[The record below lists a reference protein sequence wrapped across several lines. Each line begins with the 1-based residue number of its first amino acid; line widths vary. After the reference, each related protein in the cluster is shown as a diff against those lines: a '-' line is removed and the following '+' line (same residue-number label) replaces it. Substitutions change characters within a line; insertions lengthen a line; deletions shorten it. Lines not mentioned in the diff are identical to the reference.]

1 MVQEMV
7 RGLRQK
13 VKERARRGV
22 ARILGKIFGKGE
34 DDPIGSWG
42 GRDPEELTRQY
53 VKMSEDA
60 GAVEVGTTVRP
71 RASRTTGA
79 RFDHYEVLTPPASG
93 RWDLAPGLQG
103 TVAKG
108 RGLMKEVLFLAIVE
122 DGQAGIELEALLAVL
137 HPHLDP
143 QYIVAVARA
152 RQGDLGPFYLGEV
165 EVTAPALPLILAFG
179 VPTPTELHFKSA
191 SVGQVDGE
199 EKLRS
204 VLVDTLMRGS
214 PHGPRAGGVCA
225 QLSGTVVRLQVLS
238 AATPTVA

>member
-1 MVQEMV
+1 MV
-7 RGLRQK
+7 RQLLTGIRHK
-13 VKERARRGV
+13 VKDNARRGV
-22 ARILGKIFGKGE
+22 ARILGKVFGKAE

-60 GAVEVGTTVRP
+60 GSVEVGSTVRP

-93 RWDLAPGLQG
+93 KWDLAPGLRA
-103 TVAKG
+103 TVATG

-122 DGQAGIELEALLAVL
+122 DGPQGIKMEEQLAVL

-143 QYIVAVARA
+143 QYIVAVARS
-152 RQGDLGPFYLGEV
+152 RPGNLGPFFFGNV
-165 EVTAPALPLILAFG
+165 EVNAPALPLILAFV
-179 VPTPTELHFKSA
+179 VPNPTEIHFKSA
-191 SVGQVDGE
+191 SVGNVDGDD
-199 EKLRS
+199 KLRS

-225 QLSGTVVRLQVLS
+225 QLGGVVVKL
-238 AATPTVA
+238 